1 VDKLLINLGW
11 RRSDT
16 VKQVILLALLRTGE
30 KSTEKEKFFLTTQD
44 VVVHNASG
52 TK

>member
-1 VDKLLINLGW
+1 VDKLLISL
-11 RRSDT
+11 RRGKSPT
-16 VKQVILLALLRTGE
+16 PKHAILLALLRTGE